1 MALVTGSLKDI
12 LGYNLDGREGQI
24 LFIPHEPGIR
34 STGNPGGVV
43 PTEPVKATMQANG
56 DFEADLAHTGTFLND
71 MWYKLQIRWLSNVEG
86 AALIDFPDWK
96 IRVTGAGLLSDMI
109 DFGGGSGG
117 GGGGGVNP
125 NIWWVSADVAPPSN
139 RFTWLITDPDNPDR
153 ENSGISGTTIGD
165 VRVWR

>member
-12 LGYNLDGREGQI
+12 LGYNLDGREGVLI
-24 LFIPHEPGIR
+24 FTPHEPGIR
-34 STGNPGGVV
+34 STGVPGGIV

-56 DFEADLAHTGTFLND
+56 DFEADLADTRTFLND
-71 MWYKLQIRWLSNVEG
+71 MWYKLQIRWLSNVKG

-96 IRVTGAGLLSDMI
+96 IRVTGPGLISDMI
-109 DFGGGSGG
+109 DFGGGNGG

-125 NIWWVSADVAPPSN
+125 NIWWVSADVTPPSN
-139 RFTWLITDPDNPDR
+139 RFTWLVTDPDDPDR

>member
-12 LGYNLDGREGQI
+12 LGYKLDGREGV
-24 LFIPHEPGIR
+24 LVFTPNEPGIR
-34 STGNPGGVV
+34 ASGEPGGVV
-43 PTEPVKATMQANG
+43 PTEPIEVVPDPNG
-56 DFEADLAHTGTFLND
+56 DWSADLATTSTFLND
-71 MWYKLQIRWLSNVEG
+71 FWYRLQIRWLSNVED

-96 IRVTGAGLLSDMI
+96 IRVTGPGLISDMI
-109 DFGGGSGG
+109 DFGGGTG

-125 NIWWVSADVAPPSN
+125 NIWWVSADVTPPSN
-139 RFTWLITDPDNPDR
+139 RFTWLIADPDNPDR